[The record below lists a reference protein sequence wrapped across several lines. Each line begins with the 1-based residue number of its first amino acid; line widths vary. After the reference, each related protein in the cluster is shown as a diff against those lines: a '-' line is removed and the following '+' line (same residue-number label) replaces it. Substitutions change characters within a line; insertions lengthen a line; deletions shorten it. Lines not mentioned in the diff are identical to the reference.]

1 MEDFPAA
8 VFAAVS
14 RTVRLVGG
22 DREVLQP
29 IGLPGIIP
37 AAYADPSFIQIELQQ
52 RRDPGIGAD
61 IRSRRLELFQTH
73 GPALRE
79 GAGKGFRSGRQLAPI
94 IQPVSMSR
102 LHRRLVIVVGKE
114 EVLIIFPDVID
125 GEATVCFQLCL
136 FRRILLFNPCFDL
149 RPLFIR
155 NMFLIERI
163 EGFPQLFLNR
173 PRPLLSQR
181 ILQCFKAI
189 FTDPQ
194 GQRALASWLS
204 VCWQTPA

>member
-1 MEDFPAA
+1 
-8 VFAAVS
+8 
-14 RTVRLVGG
+14 
-22 DREVLQP
+22 
-29 IGLPGIIP
+29 
-37 AAYADPSFIQIELQQ
+37 
-52 RRDPGIGAD
+52 
-61 IRSRRLELFQTH
+61 
-73 GPALRE
+73 
-79 GAGKGFRSGRQLAPI
+79 
-94 IQPVSMSR
+94 MSR

-181 ILQCFKAI
+181 IRPARSSI
-189 FTDPQ
+189 NS
-194 GQRALASWLS
+194 R
-204 VCWQTPA
+204 TPAGTFLV